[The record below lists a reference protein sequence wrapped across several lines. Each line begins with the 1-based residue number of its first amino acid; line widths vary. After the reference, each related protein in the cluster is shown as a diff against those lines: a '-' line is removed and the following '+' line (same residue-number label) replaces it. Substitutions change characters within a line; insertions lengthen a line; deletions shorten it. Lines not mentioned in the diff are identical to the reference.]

1 LKNFNFLIQFITINL
16 TRIKEIWY
24 KIIMQQKTKK
34 QDINLTKTLQKKLK
48 QKTFKEQLKKLKDLK
63 ITGYF

>member
-1 LKNFNFLIQFITINL
+1 
-16 TRIKEIWY
+16 
-24 KIIMQQKTKK
+24 MQQKTKK